1 MLSEKV
7 QIQKNVFSRRREAFD
22 RREDGVVKF
31 KLVGRRQAPCCCTTT
46 PASTHTLPQQAP
58 LIRTAVTMEAT
69 NVSIRVCGVAT
80 TAVAAG
86 VALCGKVIT
95 ALSCVCHRGRLEQL
109 QLLRAAELGL
119 DTKVAHGV
127 FPRSRPSSDAAAVL
141 LRCV

>member
-7 QIQKNVFSRRREAFD
+7 QIKKTFSAVGVRRS
-22 RREDGVVKF
+22 DGKTGLLKF
-31 KLVGRRQAPCCCTTT
+31 KLVGRRQAPCCFTTT
-46 PASTHTLPQQAP
+46 PASTHTRPQQTP
-58 LIRTAVTMEAT
+58 HIHTAVTMEAA
-69 NVSIRVCGVAT
+69 NVSIRVCSVAT

-86 VALCGKVIT
+86 VALCGKVIYT

-109 QLLRAAELGL
+109 RLLRTAKLAL
-119 DTKVAHGV
+119 DTKVTHGV